1 MNGYALTAEI
11 IKAIASLAWP
21 AALVAAVWLFREKLI
36 ELLPNLRVKHKDWEV
51 SFRLKEAE
59 KEAQS
64 LPPVAPEALPT
75 PEESSRFDQIVKISP
90 RAAILE
96 YRAQLEQ
103 VVRDFAQ
110 SVGMV
115 ESKMPFASLVR
126 ELRKHELIDSHTSA
140 ILDDLRSVGNSAAHR
155 TDNEFSLDEAL
166 RFRDLAERVINQF
179 HITTAA
185 ATASFRTTVLP
196 SEQFGSS

>member
-21 AALVAAVWLFREKLI
+21 VSFVGAVWLFREKLI

-51 SFRLKEAE
+51 SFRLNEAE
-59 KEAQS
+59 KEAES

-75 PEESSRFDQIVKISP
+75 PEEKNRFDQIAKISP

-103 VVRDFAQ
+103 AVRDFAQ

-115 ESKMPFASLVR
+115 ESRRPFADLVR
-126 ELRKHELIDSHTSA
+126 ELRKHALIDSPTSA
-140 ILDDLRSVGNSAAHR
+140 ILDDLRTVGNSAAHR
-155 TDNEFSLDEAL
+155 ADNEFSLDEAL
-166 RFRDLAERVINQF
+166 RFRALAERVINQF
-179 HITTAA
+179 RITTAA
-185 ATASFRTTVLP
+185 AKATFGTAVLP
-196 SEQFGSS
+196 S